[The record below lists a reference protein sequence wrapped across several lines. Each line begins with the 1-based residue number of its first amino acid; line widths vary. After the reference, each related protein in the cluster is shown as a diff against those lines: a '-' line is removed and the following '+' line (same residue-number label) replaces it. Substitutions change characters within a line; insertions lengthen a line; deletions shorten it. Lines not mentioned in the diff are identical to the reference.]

1 MGEYEKVFRAAAKFE
16 ISPRAAANMRMRY
29 LRDQVHDLLSH
40 RPVHPIVGY
49 WANQAMN
56 EILWLLIET
65 DKREQQGHSKRFVR
79 VDRITD
85 DDIEAAKEYPIEQLV
100 DFTRGKAF
108 AWCHEDRNP
117 SMYHATR
124 TNKAICPVC
133 DKFYNPIDVLM
144 ERDGMSFKDAVRELR

>member
-29 LRDQVHDLLSH
+29 LREKAHDLLKRS
-40 RPVHPIVGY
+40 PVHPIAGY

-65 DKREQQGHSKRFVR
+65 DKRERQMTTSRFVR
-79 VDRITD
+79 VDRISD
-85 DDIEAAKEYPIEQLV
+85 DDIEAAKEYPIEQLI
-100 DFTRGKAF
+100 DFQRGKAF
-108 AWCHEDRNP
+108 AWCHEDKNP
-117 SMYHATR
+117 SMFHATR